1 MQDNV
6 TFTKSPNRWAYVF
19 SVMYS
24 NIRSN
29 PPLEKDALG
38 HIWRGLQ
45 EKETKGMVDIWRCSL
60 LVERVK
66 ELMTIPCWRE
76 RKSFSC
82 IEEWTSNGMHRVS
95 KQTFITCQSLN

>member
-1 MQDNV
+1 
-6 TFTKSPNRWAYVF
+6 
-19 SVMYS
+19 
-24 NIRSN
+24 
-29 PPLEKDALG
+29 
-38 HIWRGLQ
+38 
-45 EKETKGMVDIWRCSL
+45 L